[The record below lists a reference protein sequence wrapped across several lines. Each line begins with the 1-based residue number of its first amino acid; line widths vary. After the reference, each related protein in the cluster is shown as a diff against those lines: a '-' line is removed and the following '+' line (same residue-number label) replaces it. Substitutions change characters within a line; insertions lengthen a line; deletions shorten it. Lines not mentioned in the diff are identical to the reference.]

1 MSKEKQL
8 ILPKTDDNG
17 DYYLSYSQLNTWK
30 RSKRDYIRQYFLGEK
45 DENAGLQKYGDFG
58 HKVGEAFENNDFSAF
73 EEDEIKFLKTV
84 PKYDEFEREIR
95 LEMDGFFIKGYIDT
109 NSKPEQS
116 ISQEIIGKNT
126 IVGEY
131 IKKIADYKTGDI
143 GKKKGD
149 YESEDYN
156 QVEIY
161 AAALE
166 QEFGIVPDEAKV
178 FLIGRS
184 GNAFAGETL
193 ELTKEFVTIEREI
206 TPEILKKVKD
216 GVQKTAEEISD
227 YYQAFLKLNKII

>member
-1 MSKEKQL
+1 MKTKKKQL

-73 EEDEIKFLKTV
+73 EEDEIKFLQTV

-109 NSKPEQS
+109 NTKEQVDKEDS
-116 ISQEIIGKNT
+116 IPFKW
-126 IVGEY
+126 
-131 IKKIADYKTGDI
+131 IKSIADYKTGDI
-143 GKKKGD
+143 SKKKGD

-166 QEFGIVPDEAKV
+166 QEFGKAPTSGKV

-193 ELTKEFVTIEREI
+193 ELTKEFVEIEREI

>member
-1 MSKEKQL
+1 MNKK
-8 ILPKTDDNG
+8 IMLPKTDDKG
-17 DYYLSYSQLNTWK
+17 VYYLSYSQINTWK

-45 DENAGLQKYGDFG
+45 DDNAGLQKYGDFG

-73 EEDEIKFLKTV
+73 EADEIEFLKTI

-95 LEMDGFFIKGYIDT
+95 LNMDGFFVKGYIDT
-109 NSKPEQS
+109 SSKPEQS
-116 ISQEIIGKNT
+116 VPQEIIGKNT
-126 IVGEY
+126 FVGDY

-143 GKKKGD
+143 SKKKGD

-166 QEFGIVPDEAKV
+166 QEFGEAPDDCKV

-184 GNAFAGETL
+184 GNAFAGEKL

-206 TPEILKKVKD
+206 TPEILQRVKD
-216 GVQKTAEEISD
+216 GVQQVAEEISD
-227 YYQAFLKLNKII
+227 YYQAFLKLNKVI